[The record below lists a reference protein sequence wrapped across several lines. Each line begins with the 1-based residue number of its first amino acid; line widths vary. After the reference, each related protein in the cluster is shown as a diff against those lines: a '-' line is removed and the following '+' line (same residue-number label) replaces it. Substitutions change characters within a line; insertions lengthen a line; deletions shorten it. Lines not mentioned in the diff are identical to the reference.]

1 VVTTPGLVTIPGIDF
16 QLPIEMLILGVIA
29 GMTYGLLGVG
39 LTLVYRTSRVMNF
52 AHGEI
57 GALAPVL
64 VVTLVVMFGV
74 NYWLSA
80 FLGLGASVAAGLI
93 LGAIVVGPLA
103 NASRLIVMVGT
114 IGASQLFF
122 VADLFIPRPQ
132 IGGEAFPAPF
142 DVSISV
148 GSLQLHA
155 GHLMIIVVTPLVVG
169 ALALFLRRSRLGIAS
184 RAVSENM
191 EAAQHAGVPTRRVVL
206 TIWGIAGLF
215 AGLALLLQQS
225 TTFVQTATAQTAA
238 AVGPPLLFRAL
249 VASVIGGFTNI
260 WLTFAGG
267 VGIGVIEAYI
277 GWNYPRGGT
286 VEIVIFAL
294 LLAVFFFRRDLGR
307 LVRGAVS
314 SSWSLTGTIASLPP
328 HVARLPRV
336 QLSRWVVIGALV
348 VLAALLPSFVDAS
361 HTVLLS
367 SIAIYAIMGL
377 SLIVLTGFT
386 GQISLGQFAF
396 VAVGAVVGGRLT
408 TLGLVD
414 PLPLLLAALVAGS
427 LALIVGIPALRI
439 RGLFLAVPTLGV
451 AVLASLWLFQQG
463 WLTTSGGLS
472 ALTIPRPQW
481 FGIDFGAEENFFWLC
496 LTALVLVAFLVHY
509 LRRSRVGRSLEAVRD
524 NEAWAAAL
532 GISATRSKLIG
543 FFIAGLIAGL
553 AGYFQGTLLVRF
565 DSSYFDA
572 TQSLSLVALAI
583 FGGITTVTGALVG
596 AVWLRASAFFLA
608 PLFPGLV
615 GPYVSLIFG
624 GMGLMGAVIQFPN
637 GVASAVFRLRDRV
650 LQRWLGTELW
660 NGPPVQRATE
670 RRRMGELVETVGT
683 GSERAAGQVLLRA
696 EGITVHF
703 GSIVA
708 LEDVT
713 VELRAGEILGLIG
726 PNGAGKTTLLDVFT
740 GETRPQKGVV
750 YLDGRDVSG
759 LAADARAKLGL
770 GRSFQQGRLF
780 DNLTVME
787 SLRIAADHAVGGV
800 QSKRGLDDIVEVF
813 GLTEVAHR
821 RAKDL
826 PTGTRRI
833 AEMASLIALGSHV
846 LLLDEPSAGI
856 AHREISTLGSVLRD
870 IRDQLHRAVVII
882 DHDVP
887 LVRAVADRAYG
898 LVAGGVVAE
907 GRVDEVVF
915 QKEFSAAYLGTDE
928 RFVHRSDLSRIA
940 TAPAPVSP
948 SPAPA

>member
-1 VVTTPGLVTIPGIDF
+1 VITIPGVDF
-16 QLPIEMLILGVIA
+16 QLPVEMLVLGVIA

-64 VVTLVVMFGV
+64 VVTLVVMFGL

-80 FLGLGASVAAGLI
+80 VLGLGASVIAGLI
-93 LGAIVVGPLA
+93 LGAVVVGPLA
-103 NASRLIVMVGT
+103 HASRLITMVGT

-142 DVSISV
+142 NATVSV
-148 GSLQLHA
+148 GNLQLHA
-155 GHLMIIVVTPLVVG
+155 GHFMILVATPIAVG

-206 TIWGIAGLF
+206 TVWAIAGFF
-215 AGLALLLQQS
+215 AGLALLLQES
-225 TTFVQTATAQTAA
+225 TTFVQTASAQTAA
-238 AVGPPLLFRAL
+238 AIGPPLLFRAL
-249 VASVIGGFTNI
+249 AASVIGGFTNI

-267 VGIGVIEAYI
+267 LGIGVIEAFV

-286 VEIVIFAL
+286 TEIVIFAL

-307 LVRGAVS
+307 LVRGAVG
-314 SSWSLTGTIASLPP
+314 SSWSLTGTIAALPP

-336 QLSRWVVIGALV
+336 QMSRWALIGALV
-348 VLAALLPSFVDAS
+348 AIAAILPTFVDSS

-377 SLIVLTGFT
+377 SLVVLTGFT

-396 VAVGAVVGGRLT
+396 VAVGATVGGRLT
-408 TLGLVD
+408 TLGLAD
-414 PLPLLLAALVAGS
+414 PLPLLLAALVAGA
-427 LALIVGIPALRI
+427 LALVVGIPALRI

-451 AVLASLWLFQQG
+451 AVVASLWLFQQT

-472 ALTIPRPQW
+472 ALTITRPEW
-481 FGIDFGAEENFFWLC
+481 FGIDFGEEQNFYWIC
-496 LTALVLVAFLVHY
+496 LVALVVIASLVHWM
-509 LRRSRVGRSLEAVRD
+509 RRNRVGRSLEAVRD
-524 NEAWAAAL
+524 NESWAAAL

-553 AGYFQGTLLVRF
+553 AGYFEGALLVRF
-565 DSSYFDA
+565 DGSYFDA

-583 FGGITTVTGALVG
+583 FGGITTVTGAIVG

-615 GPYVSLIFG
+615 GPYVSLLFG
-624 GMGLMGAVIQFPN
+624 GVGLMGAVIQFPN
-637 GVASAVFRLRDRV
+637 GVASAVFKLRDR
-650 LQRWLGTELW
+650 LLRRWLGEGAW
-660 NGPPVQRATE
+660 AGPPVKASAQRRSMA
-670 RRRMGELVETVGT
+670 ELVPLVGR
-683 GSERAAGQVLLRA
+683 GAERPAGDVLLSA
-696 EGITVHF
+696 EGVSVHF
-703 GSIVA
+703 GTIIA

-713 VELRAGEILGLIG
+713 IELRAGEILGLIG
-726 PNGAGKTTLLDVFT
+726 PNGAGKTTLLDVLS
-740 GETRPQKGVV
+740 GETRPQKGRVF
-750 YLDGRDVSG
+750 LQGRDVG
-759 LAADARAKLGL
+759 EVAPNLRARLGL

-787 SLRIAADHAVGGV
+787 SLRIAADHSATA
-800 QSKRGLDDIVEVF
+800 SARGLDDVIEVF
-813 GLTEVAHR
+813 GLAEVAHR
-821 RAKDL
+821 RAADL

-833 AEMASLIALGSHV
+833 AEMASLIALGSDV

-856 AHREISTLGSVLRD
+856 AHREISTLGTVLRD
-870 IRDQLHRAVVII
+870 IRDQLGRAVVII

-898 LVAGGVVAE
+898 LVAGRVVAE

-915 QKEFSAAYLGTDE
+915 QPEFSAAYLGTDE

-940 TAPAPVSP
+940 TSQGGAVTP